1 MSPARLTLLVV
12 SLAAL
17 IVAAPAQ
24 AAYRLTPADKR
35 ALGSA
40 IDRFVWAAVQRHDL
54 AGSYDLVTPNFRAGI
69 SRRAWAKGT
78 TTVMSYPARGKH
90 FGWTVDFAVRGDVVA
105 DVMLQPRRRAKVGAM
120 IFSIELKKRHGRWLV
135 DSLLPAA
142 SFADSGRTGNMHAF
156 NDYGPNA
163 VRNPDRRKVDPLL
176 LVLPGSILLL
186 IVAFPTAIIL
196 RGWRRNRRAERAY
209 AGELPRTL
217 PPLPPLPPR
226 S

>member
-1 MSPARLTLLVV
+1 MSPARLTLFVV

-17 IVAAPAQ
+17 IIAAPAQ
-24 AAYRLTPADKR
+24 AAYRLEPADKR
-35 ALGSA
+35 AVGAA
-40 IDRFVWAAVQRHDL
+40 IDRFVRAAVQRHDL
-54 AGSYDLVTPNFRAGI
+54 AGSYDLVTPAYRAGI

-78 TTVMSYPARGKH
+78 TTVMSYPARGRH
-90 FGWTVDFAVRGDVVA
+90 FGWTVDIALRGDVVA
-105 DVMLQPRRRAKVGAM
+105 DVMLQPRRGAKVGAM

-142 SFADSGRTGNMHAF
+142 SFADSGRTGNMKAF
-156 NDYGPNA
+156 NDFGPNA
-163 VRNPDRRKVDPLL
+163 VKNPAQRKVDKLL
-176 LVLPGSILLL
+176 LLLPASILAL
-186 IVAFPTAIIL
+186 IVAFPAAIIL

-209 AGELPRTL
+209 DGELPRTL